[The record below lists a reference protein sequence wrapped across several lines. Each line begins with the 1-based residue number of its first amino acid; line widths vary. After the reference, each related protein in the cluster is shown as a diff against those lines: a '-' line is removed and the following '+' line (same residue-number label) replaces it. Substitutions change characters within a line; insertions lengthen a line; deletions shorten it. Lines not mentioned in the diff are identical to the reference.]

1 MSDLTTS
8 ALIASQSQTQSAMAM
23 QMLKMGQQQDQAV
36 VDLLSQAVDAGK
48 AQAAAPAGMGKLV
61 DLSA

>member
-1 MSDLTTS
+1 MSDLATS
-8 ALIASQSQTQSAMAM
+8 AIIAAQSQTQSTMAM

-36 VDLLSQAVDAGK
+36 VNMLSQAVETGK

-61 DLSA
+61 NLSV

>member
-1 MSDLTTS
+1 MSDLATS